1 MDPFGGR
8 LAEHATLCGQPIGG
22 MSKKEA
28 QQFIQDTWQDLVL
41 QLPGREI
48 RLTPKESGMTL
59 DTKQLLEQAY
69 QIGRT
74 EDAPTALTLAP
85 YLSLDED
92 AIRAVLEEAKQEL
105 AQSHM
110 ASASFL
116 SGDLPKLTEDH
127 FQPEATPLPSLVLR
141 SGVSSYELDVED
153 AWRLIE
159 AGAGNGEFRIDLS
172 QAAVCREEAPFD
184 VDALLAEF
192 NVPPVDARMDKET
205 LQPIPGSYGL
215 EWERDEL
222 LQSLSSLQPGEE
234 ISIQPRLTRPSVMGQ
249 EVYFQ
254 DVLGFCQTPHGDN
267 EKRCENLHLACAALN
282 GVVLEPGE
290 TLSYNLTLGMRT
302 AEAGYQEAPAYSGE
316 RLIDTLGGGICQVS
330 STLYLCSLYAEL
342 ETVERT
348 SHGYPSSYMPV
359 GLDAT
364 VSWGTPDLKIRN
376 NSSLPV
382 KIIAENR
389 EDFVL
394 IWIMGTETRDY
405 YVRMGYSSS
414 SDGYARS
421 YVCKYDR
428 QTGELLSREA
438 HLLCSYLSVDS
449 VVGEIGSDEAY
460 IGGVIKEMP
469 PCTPTEETLQASLN
483 YQKPNTRG

>member
-8 LAEHATLCGQPIGG
+8 LAENVTLCGQSIGG

-28 QQFIQDTWQDLVL
+28 QNFIRDTWQDIVL
-41 QLPGREI
+41 LLPGKEI
-48 RLTPKESGMTL
+48 RLTPKESGLEL

-74 EDAPTALTLAP
+74 ELTPTALTLAP
-85 YLSLDED
+85 YLSLDEA

-105 AQSHM
+105 AQSHID
-110 ASASFL
+110 SASYL
-116 SGDLPKLTEDH
+116 SGDLPNLTENS
-127 FQPEATPLPSLVLR
+127 FQPEDTPLPSLVLR
-141 SGVSSYELDVED
+141 SGVCSYALDVDD
-153 AWRLIE
+153 AWKRIE
-159 AGAGNGEFRIDLS
+159 AGTGNGEFRIDLS
-172 QAAVCREEAPFD
+172 QAAASYETEGFD
-184 VDALLAEF
+184 ADALLTEF
-192 NVPPVDARMDKET
+192 NVPAVDARMDKQT
-205 LQPIPGSYGL
+205 LQPIPASYGL
-215 EWERDEL
+215 EWNREEL
-222 LQSLSSLQPGEE
+222 AEAIESLQPGEE
-234 ISIQPRLTRPSVMGQ
+234 ISIQPRLTSPAVMGQ

-267 EKRCENLHLACAALN
+267 KKRCENLRLACEALN

-302 AEAGYQEAPAYSGE
+302 VEAGYQEAPAYSGE
-316 RLIDTLGGGICQVS
+316 RLVNSLGGGICQVS

-348 SHGYPSSYMPV
+348 SHGYPSTYMPV

-364 VSWGTPDLKIRN
+364 VSWGQPDLKIRN
-376 NSSLPV
+376 SSSLPV
-382 KIIAENR
+382 KLIAENR
-389 EDFVL
+389 EDFVMV
-394 IWIMGTETRDY
+394 WIMGTETRDY

-460 IGGVIKEMP
+460 IGGVIKKMEP
-469 PCTPTEETLQASLN
+469 SQPTEETLQASLN